1 MEGGGFYRTK
11 VRRVL
16 SAVDVRRVVPSGDL
30 RRESVEGEMCKGTK
44 QDTIGPTL
52 NSWILATVGGWVRW
66 CVHVVW
72 GLAQH

>member
-1 MEGGGFYRTK
+1 M
-11 VRRVL
+11 RRVL

-30 RRESVEGEMCKGTK
+30 RRESVEGEMCKGMK

-52 NSWILATVGGWVRW
+52 NSWILAMVGGWVRW
-66 CVHVVW
+66 RVHMVW